1 MLMWSV
7 CTAVFSGRLVGILV
21 HLLNWVP
28 FTARRGWAIG
38 KHSWPNYYWVVLK
51 GSKRRAA
58 ALAPISL
65 TRFEATLVRSLGAHL
80 ESEGT
85 TARFFARTGKSG
97 FLWTLGPLLFACPS
111 PGCCPPGVT
120 APGRTSLGGNSVA
133 DSLDE
138 HGLAG

>member
-1 MLMWSV
+1 MVCVV

-21 HLLNWVP
+21 HLLNCVP
-28 FTARRGWAIG
+28 FTARHGWAIS

-65 TRFEATLVRSLGAHL
+65 TRFEAILVRSLGVHL

-85 TARFFARTGKSG
+85 TARFLHKR
-97 FLWTLGPLLFACPS
+97 
-111 PGCCPPGVT
+111 
-120 APGRTSLGGNSVA
+120 GRVVFF
-133 DSLDE
+133 
-138 HGLAG
+138 GL